1 MANYIFKT
9 TVTMKPYNSKNWW
22 IDSNIITEKYILA
35 ENVNEALEKYRKE
48 VLEKHYISISDNALK
63 RKEPM
68 YVNTASREARQC
80 GYVITG
86 KTDFETDYGKW
97 VEQYIDLWVNILT
110 VVDTEFQTIEPDK
123 NSISAGGLKNGHYL

>member
-1 MANYIFKT
+1 MKKYIFKT
-9 TVTMKPYNSKNWW
+9 TATMKPYNSKNWW

-63 RKEPM
+63 RKERM
-68 YVNTASREARQC
+68 YVDTASGEARQC

-86 KTDFETDYGKW
+86 KTDFQTDYGKW

-110 VVDTEFQTIEPDK
+110 VVDTEF
-123 NSISAGGLKNGHYL
+123 

>member
-1 MANYIFKT
+1 MTNYIFKT
-9 TVTMKPYNSKNWW
+9 TVTMKPHNSKNWW
-22 IDSNIITEKYILA
+22 IDSNIITEKYISA

-48 VLEKHYISISDNALK
+48 ILEKHYISISDNALK

-68 YVNTASREARQC
+68 YVDTASGEARQC

-110 VVDTEFQTIEPDK
+110 VVDTEF
-123 NSISAGGLKNGHYL
+123 

>member
-1 MANYIFKT
+1 
-9 TVTMKPYNSKNWW
+9 
-22 IDSNIITEKYILA
+22 
-35 ENVNEALEKYRKE
+35 
-48 VLEKHYISISDNALK
+48 
-63 RKEPM
+63 M
-68 YVNTASREARQC
+68 YVDTASEEIRQC

-123 NSISAGGLKNGHYL
+123 NSISADGEMEKGIHIKGVIHNV

>member
-9 TVTMKPYNSKNWW
+9 TATMKPYNAKKWW
-22 IDSNIITEKYILA
+22 IDSNIITEKYISA

-63 RKEPM
+63 RKYPM
-68 YVNTASREARQC
+68 YVDTTSGEARQC

-86 KTDFETDYGKW
+86 KCDFDNGCGKW

-110 VVDTEFQTIEPDK
+110 VLDTEF
-123 NSISAGGLKNGHYL
+123 